1 MIGHNSDHFQLNQT
15 TGKITTNKTL
25 DFETIKDY
33 SFIVTASDKGAPSK
47 NSTTKVSLKF
57 VFLYYFP
64 VAIIYYFQVAIIS
77 LYN

>member
-47 NSTTKVSLKF
+47 NSTAKVSLKF